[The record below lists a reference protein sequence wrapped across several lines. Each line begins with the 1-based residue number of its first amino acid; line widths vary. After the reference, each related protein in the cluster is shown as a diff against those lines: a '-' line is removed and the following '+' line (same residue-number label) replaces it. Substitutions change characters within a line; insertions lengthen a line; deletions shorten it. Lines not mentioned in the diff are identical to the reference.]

1 MAIKTQLS
9 RFLILLVGLAP
20 TLLSAQT
27 DNFDSFGASNMTS
40 IFSTGLGIT
49 NPFSGST
56 IGGTARCNFFLSPKI
71 SLGAQLFY
79 TNNGD
84 ANNTISNSSNL
95 NNKPGYLAMGNIT
108 GTYYLIGENASGKK
122 GVYLSLGLG
131 YTNAFQSF
139 SQSGAP
145 GNQTNQW
152 GFGYDA
158 LYKDQYLSIT
168 GGIGGDYKL
177 YHGRIFAELNGMT
190 SIYGNDI
197 YTQSGVSG
205 SAYIL
210 NNKYKIDPSDFGKFG
225 ALLFSVGYNYFF

>member
-1 MAIKTQLS
+1 M
-9 RFLILLVGLAP
+9 LLFGLAS
-20 TLLSAQT
+20 TALSAQT
-27 DNFDSFGASNMTS
+27 DNFESFGASNMTS

-49 NPFSGST
+49 NPISAST

-79 TNNGD
+79 TNNND
-84 ANNTISNSSNL
+84 ANNTLSNGSNL
-95 NNKPGYLAMGNIT
+95 KNKPGYLSMANLT
-108 GTYYLIGENASGKK
+108 GTYYLLGENASGKR
-122 GVYLSLGLG
+122 GVYFSLGLG

-139 SQSGAP
+139 SQSGAQ
-145 GNQTNQW
+145 GNLTNQW

-158 LYKDQYLSIT
+158 VYKDQYLSVT
-168 GGIGGDYKL
+168 GGLGCDYKL
-177 YHGRIFAELNGMT
+177 YHGRIFAELNAMT

-205 SAYIL
+205 ASYIL

-225 ALLFSVGYNYFF
+225 AILFSVGYNYFF

>member
-1 MAIKTQLS
+1 MAIKTKLL
-9 RFLILLVGLAP
+9 RIFILLCCLGP
-20 TLLSAQT
+20 TFISAQT
-27 DNFDSFGASNMTS
+27 DNFESFGATNMTS

-49 NPFSGST
+49 NPFSAAT

-79 TNNGD
+79 TNNSN
-84 ANNTISNSSNL
+84 ASSTLSNSSNL
-95 NNKPGYLAMGNIT
+95 NNKPGYLAMFNIT
-108 GTYYLIGENASGKK
+108 GTYYLVGENASGKK
-122 GVYLSLGLG
+122 GLYLSLGVG
-131 YTNAFQSF
+131 YANVFQSF
-139 SQSGAP
+139 NQSGAQ
-145 GNQTNQW
+145 GTLSNQW
-152 GFGYDA
+152 GFDYDA
-158 LYKDQYLSIT
+158 VYKDQYLSIT
-168 GGIGGDYKL
+168 GGLGCDYKL

-205 SAYIL
+205 AAYIL